1 MAAKAE
7 EYMRGMVTGG
17 TLFEELGFFYLG
29 PVDGHNLDHLLPVL
43 RNLQKSKWDGP
54 VFFHV
59 VTKKGFYNGT
69 YFNRVINKPY
79 PFIVRG
85 GDNSL
90 KKGPSERFI
99 RFNVTVFDGFS

>member
-43 RNLQKSKWDGP
+43 RNLENSKWMGQ
-54 VFFHV
+54 
-59 VTKKGFYNGT
+59 
-69 YFNRVINKPY
+69 
-79 PFIVRG
+79 
-85 GDNSL
+85 S
-90 KKGPSERFI
+90 SCM
-99 RFNVTVFDGFS
+99 